1 MGGGYGL
8 GLAICRDLVMAI
20 NGGKGD
26 DRPTTSAAW
35 DDAIDLPPEDKVASA
50 IAFLRANHAALI
62 ASVTV
67 HVVTV
72 QTELG
77 RWVGDVGAIW
87 GFEVVVSAT
96 AEAAIGRTLPG
107 VPSAMYIDAALVTSD
122 GIDIDEMRVDLPA
135 GMPVV
140 LLHSIHDAAV
150 AQSLC
155 ESTDETLSTPL
166 CEEKLLGSLVGA
178 VPVLADAVPYP
189 RTVELVSL
197 ANPMAISLSD
207 SASSFRMGPSG
218 HRRCCDESARDV
230 GSLEAS
236 AEILSSSSSLGTL
249 SAGDDD
255 LEIGDLRALVVED
268 DPLNLMVIKKLLS
281 MSGVTSI
288 DVASNGAE
296 GAEAIMS
303 GSYSFVLTDMHMPV
317 MSGVEMVRTV
327 QARAAD
333 NAAARAALDC
343 AYVVFLS
350 GSVMSPSDLADMEA
364 AGVRDTLQKP
374 VLRSDLVRVLEGARK
389 LACDLT
395 NST

>member
-1 MGGGYGL
+1 MG
-8 GLAICRDLVMAI
+8 
-20 NGGKGD
+20 
-26 DRPTTSAAW
+26 
-35 DDAIDLPPEDKVASA
+35 
-50 IAFLRANHAALI
+50 
-62 ASVTV
+62 
-67 HVVTV
+67 
-72 QTELG
+72 
-77 RWVGDVGAIW
+77 
-87 GFEVVVSAT
+87 
-96 AEAAIGRTLPG
+96 
-107 VPSAMYIDAALVTSD
+107 
-122 GIDIDEMRVDLPA
+122 
-135 GMPVV
+135 
-140 LLHSIHDAAV
+140 
-150 AQSLC
+150 
-155 ESTDETLSTPL
+155 
-166 CEEKLLGSLVGA
+166 
-178 VPVLADAVPYP
+178 
-189 RTVELVSL
+189 
-197 ANPMAISLSD
+197 
-207 SASSFRMGPSG
+207 
-218 HRRCCDESARDV
+218 DESARDV

-255 LEIGDLRALVVED
+255 LEIGDLRTLVVED

-281 MSGVTSI
+281 MSSVTSI
-288 DVASNGAE
+288 DVASN

-333 NAAARAALDC
+333 DAAARAALDR

>member
-150 AQSLC
+150 AQSLVY
-155 ESTDETLSTPL
+155 SVDSMLSTPL
-166 CEEKLLGSLVGA
+166 CEEKLLGSLVAA
-178 VPVLADAVPYP
+178 VPVLADAVPVI
-189 RTVELVSL
+189 RVAKLVSL
-197 ANPMAISLSD
+197 SSSMSTSLSD
-207 SASSFRMGPSG
+207 SISTFRIRQHR
-218 HRRCCDESARDV
+218 HRRCRDDSTRD
-230 GSLEAS
+230 GSWEAS
-236 AEILSSSSSLGTL
+236 TEYFNSSSLGTL

-268 DPLNLMVIKKLLS
+268 DPLNLMVIEKLLS

-317 MSGVEMVRTV
+317 MSGIEMMRTV
-327 QARAAD
+327 LARAAD
-333 NAAARAALDC
+333 DAAARAALDR

-350 GSVMSPSDLADMEA
+350 GSALSASHLADLEA
-364 AGVRDTLQKP
+364 AGVRDSLQKP
-374 VLRSDLVRVLEGARK
+374 VLWSDLVRVLEAARAF
-389 LACDLT
+389 ACESVNT
-395 NST
+395 IS